1 MSNDYWL
8 GFLAGFAVAC
18 GIGKLCELWI
28 VSYEKRREKMAVDWV
43 EEQIVRHEW
52 TGNVDNISYGAIL
65 VRCKDCVKRPYDN
78 CPFNEFSM
86 YQPDDDFYCGLGSR
100 EWEDSKDER
109 D

>member
-1 MSNDYWL
+1 MPD
-8 GFLAGFAVAC
+8 
-18 GIGKLCELWI
+18 
-28 VSYEKRREKMAVDWV
+28 REKVICHLNDCMEESRPDNAWV
-43 EEQIVRHEW
+43 FVRKDIVEDTIALLKEQEEV
-52 TGNVDNISYGAIL
+52 

-100 EWEDSKDER
+100 EWVESKD